1 MKKILII
8 TYDSPN
14 IDRRIYLIS
23 DSLEKSGYD
32 VNILTPYANVEEGY
46 EHIKVINLIEKN
58 PFNTVSSPVFIK
70 DILRK
75 YLPNKLFNFIKSL
88 YRSLFTSDG
97 YIPYLEEMKN
107 KATSIKADIYV
118 AVDLITLPIVESC
131 IDKNGGSFVYDA
143 HEFFLG
149 QKILTE
155 KQKECLGKLETDIF
169 PKVDL
174 LITVNEDIRNL
185 FFERYGQVESEIIL
199 NATKDCLNEKKY
211 LHDLIGVSRD
221 VPLILYQGG
230 FIGNRKLE
238 NLVNMATHLENS
250 LLVMLGWGD
259 LESKLRKLASDLNVL
274 NKKVF
279 FIPKIS
285 QKELISYT
293 SSAKIGIIPYE
304 PCDLNTKFCT
314 PNKLFEFICAGIPI
328 AYNSKLVTVDRIIKQ
343 YSIGIQ
349 IDINDPKGSAQILD
363 NLLVQSKLYNS
374 LEVNVSKANQVVN
387 WENEEKKL
395 LHVFRNLKP
404 KNNSITPQ

>member
-1 MKKILII
+1 
-8 TYDSPN
+8 
-14 IDRRIYLIS
+14 
-23 DSLEKSGYD
+23 
-32 VNILTPYANVEEGY
+32 
-46 EHIKVINLIEKN
+46 
-58 PFNTVSSPVFIK
+58 
-70 DILRK
+70 
-75 YLPNKLFNFIKSL
+75 
-88 YRSLFTSDG
+88 
-97 YIPYLEEMKN
+97 
-107 KATSIKADIYV
+107 
-118 AVDLITLPIVESC
+118 
-131 IDKNGGSFVYDA
+131 
-143 HEFFLG
+143 
-149 QKILTE
+149 
-155 KQKECLGKLETDIF
+155 
-169 PKVDL
+169 
-174 LITVNEDIRNL
+174 
-185 FFERYGQVESEIIL
+185 
-199 NATKDCLNEKKY
+199 
-211 LHDLIGVSRD
+211 
-221 VPLILYQGG
+221 
-230 FIGNRKLE
+230 
-238 NLVNMATHLENS
+238 MATHLENS

-387 WENEEKKL
+387 WENEEKNYFMSFVILNPRIILL
-395 LHVFRNLKP
+395 LH
-404 KNNSITPQ
+404 NNSNEYTYCYWCKTAIY